1 MAGNYKK
8 ADMQEEC
15 VQASLDAYE
24 LIKQLSGENDV
35 QTCHCMLNL
44 AQVYYHF
51 ERTEE
56 ARELYEKYL
65 TMFRIQSSE
74 LEGSTVHA
82 EAVTGGQSQGN
93 WSEDPKHCKLR
104 DVAKAAID
112 EIDGTGAA
120 EEE

>member
-1 MAGNYKK
+1 
-8 ADMQEEC
+8 
-15 VQASLDAYE
+15 
-24 LIKQLSGENDV
+24 
-35 QTCHCMLNL
+35 MLNL

-65 TMFRIQSSE
+65 NMFRQQSSE
-74 LEGSTVHA
+74 LEASTVHA
-82 EAVTGGQSQGN
+82 EATTGGQGN

-104 DVAKAAID
+104 DVAQAAID

>member
-8 ADMQEEC
+8 AEQQEDC

-24 LIKQLSGENDV
+24 LIKQLSGEYDV

-44 AQVYYHF
+44 AQVYNHF
-51 ERTEE
+51 ERAEE

-65 TMFRIQSSE
+65 TMFRQQSSE
-74 LEGSTVHA
+74 MEVSAVQA
-82 EAVTGGQSQGN
+82 EAVTGAQGQGN
-93 WSEDPKHCKLR
+93 WSQDPKHCKLR

-112 EIDGTGAA
+112 EMDGTGAA

>member
-8 ADMQEEC
+8 AAQQEEC

-24 LIKQLSGENDV
+24 LIKQLSGEYDV

-56 ARELYEKYL
+56 AKELYQKYL
-65 TMFRIQSSE
+65 TMFKSQSSE
-74 LEGSTVHA
+74 QVEEVS
-82 EAVTGGQSQGN
+82 GGQGN

-104 DVAKAAID
+104 DVA
-112 EIDGTGAA
+112 
-120 EEE
+120 